1 MSVYQSG
8 AEDLRSGVASGTIVF
23 SGGREYIGAGGI
35 DTASMVDSGG
45 MAFIYSGGSISGMT
59 IERGANVVVS
69 AGGLVQGG
77 LTLSGGRTLIY
88 GTVSDGQMVS
98 FEGSGGYLGVDHAA
112 AFGAV
117 IGGFAAG
124 DIIHLGT
131 FDYSSAATRSF
142 TEAANHASGTLTV
155 RDGGLTANLTL
166 AGVYATSNF
175 VLTSN
180 SDGTIDVK
188 Y

>member
-1 MSVYQSG
+1 MI
-8 AEDLRSGVASGTIVF
+8 SGTVLA
-23 SGGREYIGAGGI
+23 GA
-35 DTASMVDSGG
+35 G
-45 MAFIYSGGSISGMT
+45 MAF
-59 IERGANVVVS
+59 A
-69 AGGLVQGG
+69 
-77 LTLSGGRTLIY
+77 
-88 GTVSDGQMVS
+88 
-98 FEGSGGYLGVDHAA
+98 GSGGYLSVDHAA

-180 SDGTIDVK
+180 SYGTIDVK